1 MVLKTD
7 RQPLL
12 DKRVLVTRP
21 AHQSESLCERI
32 AEAGGIPVRLPAL
45 AIVPPQDPEP
55 VRTQLRQLAGFD
67 MGIFISRNA
76 VEQTLELL
84 RPEPL
89 PSGVKWLAIGQ
100 ATAAALEERGYA
112 VGLKPEGDSTSE
124 DLLALPG
131 LQHVAGK
138 RIAIMR
144 GTGGRELLA
153 ESLLARGAHVQY
165 IETYQGILPPESIV
179 DLRKLFKRQPL
190 EPVEKPQVRAI
201 DLVIATGQEKP
212 PVRTIDLVIA
222 TSTLILQNLLE
233 MSGNYRNRLI
243 ERPLVVLSKRGHDWA
258 LAQGFTRVYIAP
270 RHDDAGIVAALIQ
283 AAVEGL

>member
-1 MVLKTD
+1 MALRTE

-21 AHQSESLCERI
+21 AHQSETLCELI
-32 AEAGGIPVRLPAL
+32 AQAGGIPVRLPAL
-45 AIVPPQDPEP
+45 AILPPADPEP
-55 VRTQLRQLAGFD
+55 ARRQLRQLAGFD

-100 ATAAALEERGYA
+100 ATASALEERGYA
-112 VGLKPEGDSTSE
+112 VTLKPDGDSTSE

-131 LQHVAGK
+131 LQNVAGK

-153 ESLLARGAHVQY
+153 ESLHARGARVEY
-165 IETYQGILPPESIV
+165 IETYQSALPSESIV
-179 DLRKLFKRQPL
+179 DLRKLLKHQL
-190 EPVEKPQVRAI
+190 TEPAI
-201 DLVIATGQEKP
+201 VTGQKKP
-212 PVRTIDLVIA
+212 PAPTIDLAIA

-233 MSGNYRNRLI
+233 MSGNYRQRLKQL
-243 ERPLVVLSKRGHDWA
+243 PLVVLSKRGRDWA
-258 LAQGFTRVYIAP
+258 LAEGFTRVYIAS
-270 RHDDAGIVAALIQ
+270 RSDDTGLVKALIQ
-283 AAVEGL
+283 AAAEDL

>member
-1 MVLKTD
+1 MSLRTE

-21 AHQSESLCERI
+21 AHQSETLCELI
-32 AEAGGIPVRLPAL
+32 AQAGGIPVRLPAL
-45 AIVPPQDPEP
+45 AIIPPRDPEP
-55 VRTQLRQLAGFD
+55 ARAQLRQLAGFD

-89 PSGVKWLAIGQ
+89 PTGVKWLAIGQ

-112 VGLKPEGDSTSE
+112 VGLKPDADSTSE

-131 LQHVAGK
+131 LQNVAGK

-153 ESLLARGAHVQY
+153 ESLHARGAHVEY
-165 IETYQGILPPESIV
+165 IETYQGVLPSESII
-179 DLRKLFKRQPL
+179 DLRKLLKRQPP
-190 EPVEKPQVRAI
+190 EPVEKPQ
-201 DLVIATGQEKP
+201 T
-212 PVRTIDLVIA
+212 RTIDLVIA

-243 ERPLVVLSKRGHDWA
+243 QRPLVVLSKRGRDWA

-270 RHDDAGIVAALIQ
+270 RHDDAGIVTALIN
-283 AAVEGL
+283 AATEGL